1 MDLIKEKKKMRKQN
15 DPQNLR
21 GLQIVF
27 KSGKDQK
34 KGQTDLCQSGQRCGI
49 SGSWMIRYGREF

>member
-1 MDLIKEKKKMRKQN
+1 MIKEKKKMRKQN

-27 KSGKDQK
+27 KSGKNQK
-34 KGQTDLCQSGQRCGI
+34 MVKPTRVKLDNGAESAGI
-49 SGSWMIRYGREF
+49 G